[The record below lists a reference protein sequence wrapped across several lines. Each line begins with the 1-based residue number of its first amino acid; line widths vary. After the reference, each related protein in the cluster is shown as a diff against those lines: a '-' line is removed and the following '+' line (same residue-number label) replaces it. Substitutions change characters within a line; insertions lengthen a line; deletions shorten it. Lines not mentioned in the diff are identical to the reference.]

1 MTKRIVRSVLA
12 LTCTA
17 FLAGCGSFGI
27 RVAENDGGPVKVG
40 VSAQK
45 GSASNPEPTE
55 EPVPDGF
62 RKEVFSGDCPFDV
75 SMVMPDDYKSTG
87 GVTGLAVY
95 TDDFTKSD
103 EKIVVDCKKSFDR
116 SLNEARDSHM
126 DYLLN
131 KPESDMLL
139 QNRYDVDGAV
149 AGVFQA
155 KLAKGEIF
163 ATSSDVQ
170 MVGTMYV
177 AYADGSP
184 WEMKIEGTSIWGDEA
199 RAKKHQTVI
208 DHVSVDGHKLKTLDW
223 KDM

>member
-1 MTKRIVRSVLA
+1 
-12 LTCTA
+12 
-17 FLAGCGSFGI
+17 
-27 RVAENDGGPVKVG
+27 
-40 VSAQK
+40 
-45 GSASNPEPTE
+45 
-55 EPVPDGF
+55 
-62 RKEVFSGDCPFDV
+62 
-75 SMVMPDDYKSTG
+75 MVMPDNYRSSG
-87 GVTGLAVY
+87 GVTSLTVY
-95 TDDFTKSD
+95 TESFKKSD

-126 DYLLN
+126 DYLLI

-139 QNRYDVDGAV
+139 QNRYEIDGAA

-155 KLAKGEIF
+155 KLVKGEIY

-170 MVGTMYV
+170 MVSTMYV
-177 AYADGSP
+177 GYADGSP
-184 WEMKIEGTSIWGDEA
+184 WEVTVKGTSIWGDEA